1 MEKSFEHDITRSPSW
16 GEGNG
21 VRCGRGRGRGEGEG
35 EGTYCTYVC
44 HRADMRWLG
53 EYLETVSIG
62 GIEYVHIAT

>member
-21 VRCGRGRGRGEGEG
+21 VGEGEG